1 MSSSLFALL
10 FAQAANAAAGASA
23 AAGATPD
30 TAQAGPPA
38 SMMLFYVIIFGAM
51 FYFALIRPQ
60 SVAKKKQEELIKGAK
75 TGDKVVTTSGIHGVI
90 TNVKDSTVIVRIAD
104 NVKIELEKTHID
116 KTIRA
121 DSTDAKPDK
130 AVADKAPAK
139 A

>member
-1 MSSSLFALL
+1 MSSSPFALL

-23 AAGATPD
+23 AAPD
-30 TAQAGPPA
+30 PSQQGPPA
-38 SMMLFYVIIFGAM
+38 WTTVFMFSLLLAMVYFG
-51 FYFALIRPQ
+51 LLRPHSQ
-60 SVAKKKQEELIKGAK
+60 QKKKQEETIKGAR

-90 TNVKDSTVIVRIAD
+90 TNVKDSTVIMRIAD

-116 KTIRA
+116 KIIRP
-121 DSTDAKPDK
+121 DSADAKSDK